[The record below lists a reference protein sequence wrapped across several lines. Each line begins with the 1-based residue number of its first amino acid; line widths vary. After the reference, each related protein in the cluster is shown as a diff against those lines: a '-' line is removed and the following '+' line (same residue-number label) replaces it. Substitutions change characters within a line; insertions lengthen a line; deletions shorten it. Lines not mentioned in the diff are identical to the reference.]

1 MIRVREVRAIG
12 PEGDQLGILPVEKAL
27 AMAEELE
34 LDLVEVAPLAQPPV
48 CKIMDYGRFK
58 YHQAKK
64 AAEAKKRQVVIQV
77 KEVKIRPKTEEHD
90 FQVKLK
96 KVKEFLEEGDKVKV
110 TVMFRGRE
118 VTLPERGL
126 ERLERMVQNLDGIAK
141 VEAPPRREGRTM
153 FMMLAPVGK
162 PAGKPPA

>member
-1 MIRVREVRAIG
+1 MIRVREVRTIG
-12 PEGDQLGILPVEKAL
+12 PEGDQLGILPIERAL

-34 LDLVEVAPLAQPPV
+34 LDLVEVAPMASPPV
-48 CKIMDYGRFK
+48 CKIMDYGRYK
-58 YHQAKK
+58 YHMAKK

-96 KVKEFLEEGDKVKV
+96 KVHEFLDEGNKVKV

-118 VTLPERGL
+118 VTLPEKGL
-126 ERLERMVQNLDGIAK
+126 EQLEKMVEGLEGVAK

-153 FMMLAPVGK
+153 FMMLAPQAK
-162 PAGKPPA
+162 AQTK